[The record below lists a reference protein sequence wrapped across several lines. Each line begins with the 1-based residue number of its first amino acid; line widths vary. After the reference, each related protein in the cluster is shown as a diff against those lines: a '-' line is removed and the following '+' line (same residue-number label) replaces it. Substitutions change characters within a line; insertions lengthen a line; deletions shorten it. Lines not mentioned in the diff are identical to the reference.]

1 MNRFQTIEVTH
12 LVVQSRLDQLQTRNL
27 DCPYL
32 PLSEFTLS
40 ESTAEDGISNQRTA
54 DR

>member
-12 LVVQSRLDQLQTRNL
+12 LVQSRLDLHPDL

-32 PLSEFTLS
+32 PLSHS
-40 ESTAEDGISNQRTA
+40 ESTAEDGISNQRAA